1 MCGVFYLVVPVG
13 LGLFCCFADVC
24 VGFCVVLF
32 KGLVRDSPLGVCCA
46 SVLFVWFGYFVTYVG
61 CLCVG
66 FDLR

>member
-1 MCGVFYLVVPVG
+1 M
-13 LGLFCCFADVC
+13 
-24 VGFCVVLF
+24 VLF
-32 KGLVRDSPLGVCCA
+32 KGLVHDSPLGVCCA